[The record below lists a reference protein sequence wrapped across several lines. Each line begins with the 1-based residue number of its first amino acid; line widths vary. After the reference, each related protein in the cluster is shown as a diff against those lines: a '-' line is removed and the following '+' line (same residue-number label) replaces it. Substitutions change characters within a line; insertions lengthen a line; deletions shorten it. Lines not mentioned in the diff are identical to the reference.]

1 MRGENIAFDK
11 LKLYGNL
18 REVGITIS
26 EFNKSNDDV
35 RIGGKE
41 RYDICLEFW
50 NFYLRIILLLRALV

>member
-11 LKLYGNL
+11 LKL
-18 REVGITIS
+18 VITIS